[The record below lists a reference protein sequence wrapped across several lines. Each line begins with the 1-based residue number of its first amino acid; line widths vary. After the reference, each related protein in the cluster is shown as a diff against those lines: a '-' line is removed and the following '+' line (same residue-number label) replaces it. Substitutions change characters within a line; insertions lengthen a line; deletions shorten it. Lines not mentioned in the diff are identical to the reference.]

1 MERFLV
7 IIDVMLVLIFI
18 WYDFIFFFMDSLYF
32 VINLFVLIGRV
43 KLMIMVVFSRGVN
56 LIIVGGFGIILNFI
70 IVMVIY
76 VYVLISLIWYV

>member
-1 MERFLV
+1 
-7 IIDVMLVLIFI
+7 MLVLIFI

-32 VINLFVLIGRV
+32 VINLFVLIGGV